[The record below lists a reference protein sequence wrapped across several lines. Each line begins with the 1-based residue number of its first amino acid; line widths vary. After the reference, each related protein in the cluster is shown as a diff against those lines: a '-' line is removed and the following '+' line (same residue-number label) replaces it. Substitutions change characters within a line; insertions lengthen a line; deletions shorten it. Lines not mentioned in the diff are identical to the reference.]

1 MSAAALVMLSRESE
15 PSSKKT
21 SKGLR
26 VNQPGDAFER
36 EADHVAD
43 TVSSGGHIPGWSLAS
58 TGADQI
64 QRDSNTASAL
74 LAAQPIRQIGD
85 PQDPPQSN
93 NYGDMLGKLAEA
105 FLQTSAGKTILKYL
119 TDQPIVQDAKDFV
132 QTPQGVVVAGSTAIA
147 AISSIAAA
155 HKGLPIQI
163 PTIPLDRF
171 HPGLKMKIDVEGP
184 LDHPTQ
190 GSLMFSFEGAPPKK
204 KKGALTDK
212 ERFHAETARIAEDQK
227 QFRAGMAPHSQGPLA
242 SPEAQQQQAD
252 EQLARKAELRRLSGI
267 LQPGATHKPGEFT
280 PLVPGTQPLSL
291 HMRDADR
298 IPATDATKKEKKEEI
313 PVQRKAETAYYNEQE
328 AAPEVESVISSS
340 GRPLDRETCRY
351 MESRIG
357 FDFSKVR
364 THTDSRAAASAKSLG
379 ARAYTVGNNVVFG
392 PGHFAPNT
400 TEGRHLL
407 AHELTHVVQQTP
419 DRAANRVAKNGL
431 PPPVLAVAPVHIQR
445 DLEEDSK
452 GISVWDLT
460 TDFRG
465 TLKKI
470 ATKIPG
476 YTLFTL
482 IIGYD
487 PVLGQEVVRTP
498 MNLVGEFLKL
508 IGAQKTFDDLQKS
521 GALTEAYNWL
531 KDQINT
537 LNFSVQMFKDLV
549 EAAIKAGIAGL
560 PSIQGALSRIYE
572 VFRPPLVKVK
582 DFAVNVLN
590 KVGEF
595 LFEGAL
601 KLVGGTGVLEI
612 LHDAGSAISAVFE
625 DPVGFVGHLVDALK
639 KGFNQFGAKIVDHL
653 KEAILSWLFGALGNI
668 QIPKTLTFG
677 SVFNLVLEVLGL
689 DYTKNLRPK
698 LVTALGS
705 ETAVKIVEGGVA
717 IIKTI
722 ATQGLGAAWDLILQQ
737 AGNLLESFLSAAR
750 DWAIT
755 TVVQIA
761 VVKLVTLF
769 NPAGAVIQAIQAIYA
784 TLKVFIEK
792 AKEIAALIKAI
803 STSIAKIAAGD
814 IAAAADYI
822 ESVMAKS
829 IPIMISFLAD
839 YLGLG
844 NVAKTIREILA
855 KLKAK
860 ISAGVDKVL
869 QYLVDKG
876 KALLAAGKETVAK
889 VLDWWKQRKEV
900 TEGTEQHSIYM
911 DGSEEQAKLMVASFP
926 AITWN
931 EFLDEKLKN
940 ATPVQKTGIEEIRV
954 KATELEKRLPPS
966 KSEDEKAGNIEAK
979 RKLFDEVADKI
990 TALGL
995 HRDVKDTA
1003 SLVTYKEVRPEDD
1016 GGNGA
1021 IASVL
1026 TPSHPPGTEP
1036 ADEPRIWKS
1045 LGSLV
1050 GKKYYVQ
1057 GHLLNE
1063 NLGGPG
1069 RRFNLTP
1076 INKKAN
1082 ADHLSM
1088 IERTVKKAVNIDKKI
1103 MSYNVDVVYGSHTG
1117 KPKRMLDLESL
1128 AANNKLGPGEADE
1141 LKEFQAEQRLC
1152 TQFKFEAHELEHNG
1166 IEWVPKKQ
1174 SEAEFKGQVDNTI
1187 VL

>member
-1 MSAAALVMLSRESE
+1 MSAASLIMLSRESE

-21 SKGLR
+21 SKSLR

-36 EADHVAD
+36 EADRVAN
-43 TVSSGGHIPGWSLAS
+43 TVSAGGHIPGWSLAS

-74 LAAQPIRQIGD
+74 PGPQPIRQIGD
-85 PQDPPQSN
+85 PQDPPAPN
-93 NYGDMLGKLAEA
+93 NYGDMLSKLAEA
-105 FLQTSAGKTILKYL
+105 FLQTSAGKTIVKYL
-119 TDQPIVQDAKDFV
+119 TDQPIVQDAKDFA
-132 QTPQGVVVAGSTAIA
+132 QTPQGVVVVGSTAIA
-147 AISSIAAA
+147 AISGLAAA

-163 PTIPLDRF
+163 PAIPLDKL

-184 LDHPTQ
+184 LDRPTQ
-190 GSLMFSFEGAPPKK
+190 GSLMFSFEGEPPKK

-212 ERFHAETARIAEDQK
+212 ERFQAETARIAEDQK
-227 QFRAGMAPHSQGPLA
+227 QFRAGMAPRSQGPLA
-242 SPEAQQQQAD
+242 SPAARQQQAD

-291 HMRDADR
+291 HMRDTDR
-298 IPATDATKKEKKEEI
+298 TPDATKEEKKEEI
-313 PVQRKAETAYYNEQE
+313 PVQRKAERAYYNEQE

-340 GRPLDRETCRY
+340 GRPLDRETRRY

-364 THTDSRAAASAKSLG
+364 IHTDSRAAASAKSLG

-392 PGHFAPNT
+392 PGRFAPNT
-400 TEGRHLL
+400 TEGRRLL
-407 AHELTHVVQQTP
+407 AHELTHVVQQGASPGRVHASIAPPAVITP
-419 DRAANRVAKNGL
+419 
-431 PPPVLAVAPVHIQR
+431 APRQIQR
-445 DLEEDSK
+445 DPEEDTVSA
-452 GISVWDLT
+452 WD
-460 TDFRG
+460 FARHPWES
-465 TLKKI
+465 LKKVSG
-470 ATKIPG
+470 KIPG
-476 YTLFTL
+476 YKLFTV
-482 IIGYD
+482 IIAYD
-487 PVLGQEVVRTP
+487 PLAGQEVPRNAT
-498 MNLVGEFLKL
+498 NLVGEFLKL
-508 IGAQKTFDDLQKS
+508 VGAEKT
-521 GALTEAYNWL
+521 
-531 KDQINT
+531 
-537 LNFSVQMFKDLV
+537 FKDLQ
-549 EAAIKAGIAGL
+549 ESHTLDQAFDWLSKEISKLNLSIQSLKDLIAEAIKNGL
-560 PSIQGALSRIYE
+560 ASITGGVQAALRSIYE
-572 VFRPPLVKVK
+572 TFKPTLARVK

-612 LHDAGSAISAVFE
+612 LHDAGAAISAVFK

-639 KGFNQFGAKIVDHL
+639 KGFNQFSAKIVDHL

-689 DYTKNLRPK
+689 DYRKNLRPK

-737 AGNLLESFLSAAR
+737 AGNLLESFLSAAK

-755 TVVQIA
+755 TVVQVA

-769 NPAGAVIQAIQAIYA
+769 NPAGAVIQAIQAIYT

-803 STSIAKIAAGD
+803 SVSISKIAAGD
-814 IAAAADYI
+814 IAAAADYL
-822 ESVMAKS
+822 EGVMAKS

-876 KALLAAGKETVAK
+876 KALLALGKETVAK

-911 DGSEEQAKLMVASFP
+911 DGSEDQTKLMVASFP
-926 AITWN
+926 AIPWN
-931 EFLDEKLKN
+931 EFLDEKLKT
-940 ATPVQKTGIEEIRV
+940 ATPVQKTGIEQIRV

-966 KSEDEKAGNIEAK
+966 KNEDEKAANIEAK
-979 RKLFDEVADKI
+979 RKLFEEVADKI
-990 TALGL
+990 AALGL

-1003 SLVTYKEVRPEDD
+1003 SLITYKPVRAEDD

-1026 TPSHPPGTEP
+1026 TPSHPPGSEP

-1050 GKKYYVQ
+1050 AKKNYVQ

-1082 ADHLSM
+1082 ADHLSK
-1088 IERTVKKAVNIDKKI
+1088 IERTVKKAVNTDKKI
-1103 MSYNVDVVYGSHTG
+1103 MSYTVDVVYGSHSS
-1117 KPKRMLDLESL
+1117 KPKRMLELESL
-1128 AANNKLGPGEADE
+1128 AANNKLGPGEAEE

-1152 TQFKFEAHELEHNG
+1152 TQFNFEAHELEHNG
-1166 IEWVPKKQ
+1166 TGWVPKKQ
-1174 SEAEFKGQVDNTI
+1174 SEAEFKGQVDNT
-1187 VL
+1187 LAL